1 MSILIKGMKMPQNC
15 LLCPFG
21 NEFGECCVNTA
32 LEDANELT
40 HSCLLIEL
48 PDHGEL
54 LDKDELS
61 RLVGE
66 SFEYFLA
73 RLGLKCP
80 KAIIP
85 AERSEDQFHPFA
97 DSVKMGERSEDG
109 ET

>member
-1 MSILIKGMKMPQNC
+1 MSILIKDTKVVTLQRAMILFCGH
-15 LLCPFG
+15 
-21 NEFGECCVNTA
+21 EV
-32 LEDANELT
+32 
-40 HSCLLIEL
+40 IEL

-66 SFEYFLA
+66 SFDYFLA

-85 AERSEDQFHPFA
+85 EERSEASLCDNC
-97 DSVKMGERSEDG
+97 DWKNEKGCSWCKRMERSEECG
-109 ET
+109 I